1 MNIVVLDGFAM
12 NPGDLSWDGLK
23 EFGTCTIYDRTPA
36 EEVIA
41 RAKSAELILTN
52 KTVLDREALQKL
64 PKLRYIGVLA
74 TGYNIVDVEAAREL
88 GIVVCNVPA
97 YSTEAVAQAVF
108 AHILNLTHHVGYH
121 AEGVSEGAWCK
132 SKDFCYWNYPLIE
145 LSGLT
150 MGIIGF
156 GRIGKAVAK
165 RALAFDMKVCVHTP
179 HPPEEELAGI
189 RFTDLDTLIGESDIV
204 SLHCPLTSQSNNLM
218 NKERFVHM
226 KKTAFL
232 INTSRGPLVNE
243 QDLAAALDNNTIAG
257 AGLDVLSQEPPLEE
271 NPLLKAKN
279 CYITP
284 HFAWATGRARK
295 RLLQITIEN
304 IKAFLDSV
312 PQNVVCR

>member
-23 EFGTCTIYDRTPA
+23 EFGTCTIYTRTPA

-41 RAKSAELILTN
+41 RAESAELVLTN
-52 KTVLDREALQKL
+52 KTVLNRVALQKL

-74 TGYNIVDVEAAREL
+74 TGYNIVDVETAREL

-108 AHILNLTHHVGYH
+108 AHILNLTHHIRDH
-121 AEGVSEGAWCK
+121 AKGVSEGAWCK

-179 HPPEEELAGI
+179 HPPKEEYDGI

-204 SLHCPLTSQSNNLM
+204 SLHCPLTDENSDLM
-218 NKERFVHM
+218 NKKRFMHM

-243 QDLAAALDNNTIAG
+243 QDLAEALDNNTIAA
-257 AGLDVLSQEPPLEE
+257 AGLDVLSQEPPLEG
-271 NPLLKAKN
+271 NPLIKAKN

-284 HFAWATGRARK
+284 HFAWATGKARK
-295 RLLQITIEN
+295 RLLEITIEN
-304 IKAFLDSV
+304 IRAFLDSA
-312 PQNVVCR
+312 PQNVVC